1 MARKQKL
8 LSKSTANLTVLQ
20 QEAKFK
26 AEFLAADGLPE
37 LQRTPPN
44 HLKGAAKQEYKRIV
58 QSVGKLP
65 LRNLD
70 RAELE
75 NYCTWYGIYKDISIR
90 IQKYAVM
97 IPEAEKE
104 LERAERRL
112 KTADQDSD
120 KETLKKIMAELK
132 RASSDLDN
140 LEFKRDTEI
149 KHLDKATKS
158 LKGLASDLGLNV
170 NSRMQMNMPKTDED
184 KPKSIKGVFG

>member
-75 NYCTWYGIYKDISIR
+75 NYCTWYGVYKQISL
-90 IQKYAVM
+90 
-97 IPEAEKE
+97 E
-104 LERAERRL
+104 LSE
-112 KTADQDSD
+112 SD
-120 KETLKKIMAELK
+120 K
-132 RASSDLDN
+132 DG
-140 LEFKRDTEI
+140 RDKLI
-149 KHLDKATKS
+149 SQLDKATKNI
-158 LKGLASDLGLNV
+158 KGLASDLGLNV
-170 NSRMQMNMPKTDED
+170 NSRMQMNMPKIDED

>member
-26 AEFLAADGLPE
+26 AEFLAGDGLPK
-37 LQRTPPN
+37 LQVTPPN

-65 LRNLD
+65 FRNLD

-120 KETLKKIMAELK
+120 KETLKKIMTELK

>member
-20 QEAKFK
+20 QEAKYK
-26 AEFLAADGLPE
+26 AEFLAADGLPK
-37 LQRTPPN
+37 LQKTPPN
-44 HLKGAAKQEYKRIV
+44 HLKGAAKQEYKRIIE
-58 QSVGKLP
+58 SVGKLP

-90 IQKYAVM
+90 IQKYGAM

-104 LERAERRL
+104 LERAKRRL
-112 KTADQDSD
+112 KAAGQDSD
-120 KETLKKIMAELK
+120 KETLKKIKDELK
-132 RASSDLDN
+132 RISSDLDN

-170 NSRMQMNMPKTDED
+170 NSRMQMNMPQADES
-184 KPKSIKGVFG
+184 KPKSIKEVFG